1 MKLSSRVIKLDFS
14 FQLFLSIKS
23 RLTNWIIVTQLLQLL
38 TQLPQYE
45 QKLTLHRLRVHR
57 HLPQAHH
64 HLRSRCL
71 TESSSYRYRLE
82 LSECAYI
89 QA

>member
-1 MKLSSRVIKLDFS
+1 MKLSSLMLLFSFFEYKAKVGKLDNNYPTAPTPD
-14 FQLFLSIKS
+14 SI
-23 RLTNWIIVTQLLQLL
+23 
-38 TQLPQYE
+38 PQYE

-64 HLRSRCL
+64 LRSRCL

-82 LSECAYI
+82 LSECVYI

>member
-1 MKLSSRVIKLDFS
+1 MLRIICEVIKLDVT

-23 RLTNWIIVTQLLQLL
+23 RLANWIIVTQLLQLL

-45 QKLTLHRLRVHR
+45 QKLTLHRLQVHR
-57 HLPQAHH
+57 HLPQAH

-82 LSECAYI
+82 LSECVYI